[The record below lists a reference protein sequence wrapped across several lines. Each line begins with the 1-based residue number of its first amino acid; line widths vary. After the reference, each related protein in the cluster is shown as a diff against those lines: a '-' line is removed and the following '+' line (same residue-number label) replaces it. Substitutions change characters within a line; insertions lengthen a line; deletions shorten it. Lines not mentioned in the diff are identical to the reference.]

1 MGLDQGTLSKELLS
15 YLGMNSENPHGRGKK
30 TNHLWLNCEPQ
41 TMPNTEWMWAMA
53 LTQKALWKSLHQAG
67 WERLSM
73 LPPLK
78 RLKSS
83 KLMHVN
89 IPRPC
94 L

>member
-1 MGLDQGTLSKELLS
+1 
-15 YLGMNSENPHGRGKK
+15 
-30 TNHLWLNCEPQ
+30 
-41 TMPNTEWMWAMA
+41 MPNIEWMWAMA
-53 LTQKALWKSLHQAG
+53 LTQKALWKPLHQAG
-67 WERLSM
+67 WEKLSM

-89 IPRPC
+89 ITRSC

>member
-1 MGLDQGTLSKELLS
+1 
-15 YLGMNSENPHGRGKK
+15 
-30 TNHLWLNCEPQ
+30 
-41 TMPNTEWMWAMA
+41 MPNIEWMWAMA
-53 LTQKALWKSLHQAG
+53 LTQKALWKPLHQAG
-67 WERLSM
+67 WEKLSM